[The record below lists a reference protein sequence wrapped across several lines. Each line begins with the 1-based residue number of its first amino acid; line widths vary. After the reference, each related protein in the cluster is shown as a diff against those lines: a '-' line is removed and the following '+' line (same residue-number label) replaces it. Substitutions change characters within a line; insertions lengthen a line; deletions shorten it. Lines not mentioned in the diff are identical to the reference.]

1 MVYGDTDSIMIN
13 TGVKDYGECIRIGEG
28 LKKEINKRYTYLQ
41 IDVDY
46 VFKRM
51 LLLKKKKY
59 AALKVVSVVNG
70 AVNAQREVKGI
81 DLVRRDWSVITKTA
95 GNQLLNLLFSDISRD
110 DFRIKIGEYLT
121 QLAENMKEGKIPLEQ
136 FVITKSLTHAL
147 REYDSKNNSNN
158 PHVVVALRMQKSGQI
173 MNISYCPNCAPPSPS
188 RRRLHSLRDL
198 RLHRPQPPA
207 SLQDA
212 GRPRLQHPRDP
223 LLPGRA
229 QGSMVVVRV
238 TVARPRLVPAQPAAA
253 HAVASGG
260 AAGGRAALVP
270 VQLSGLGVPGHDG
283 GGVHDGGRG
292 LRLSVRATR
301 EANGL
306 RGAVRAGGPDSDSL
320 WRLREG
326 VFVRWRAADE
336 ARGER
341 GDELCGE

>member
-173 MNISYCPNCAPPSPS
+173 MNISYCPNCAPPSP
-188 RRRLHSLRDL
+188 H
-198 RLHRPQPPA
+198 
-207 SLQDA
+207 A
-212 GRPRLQHPRDP
+212 GDFIRYVICVSTDPNHP
-223 LLPGRA
+223 LPSKMLGDRA
-229 QGSMVVVRV
+229 FSIPEIRSSQGALK
-238 TVARPRLVPAQPAAA
+238 VA
-253 HAVASGG
+253 
-260 AAGGRAALVP
+260 
-270 VQLSGLGVPGHDG
+270 
-283 GGVHDGGRG
+283 
-292 LRLSVRATR
+292 
-301 EANGL
+301 
-306 RGAVRAGGPDSDSL
+306 
-320 WRLREG
+320 W
-326 VFVRWRAADE
+326 WW
-336 ARGER
+336 
-341 GDELCGE
+341 CM